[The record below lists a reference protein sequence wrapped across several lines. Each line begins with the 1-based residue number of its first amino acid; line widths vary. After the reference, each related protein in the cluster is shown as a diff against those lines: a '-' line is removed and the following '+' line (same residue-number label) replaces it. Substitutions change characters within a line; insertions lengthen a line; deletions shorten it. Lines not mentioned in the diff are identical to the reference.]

1 MSGKPSDPFGRSD
14 RTVIQPNPGGR
25 RPTPG
30 GRPLQQ
36 PVQPIQA
43 PDDWSVPGSPAPQVS
58 PAYQPPPQ
66 AAPAYAPASYGAPP
80 PYQPQPSQPA
90 PLPGLGPVGQP
101 LGAQAMVLKRD
112 VPIAPNENVM
122 IEAAGPVL
130 LLLGRLRASLMHAR
144 FSNLMD
150 QMAEAIDGFDKE
162 LRANSVTQEMATEA
176 KYIVCAT
183 ADDIVQHIPSEDRHV
198 WTQYSML
205 SRFFGER
212 IGGVKFFEKLDKA
225 KQDPVVNYDLLE
237 LMYACLAL
245 GFQGRYRTE
254 GSGVVTLQT
263 IQRNLYETLRRV
275 RPRTSLDLSPNWPG
289 QEMPA
294 VTSTFK
300 VPMWSIAAVAT
311 ALLGILYLT
320 LRFLLGGNAETVA
333 EEVGRLVPS
342 QQVSLLRPLPVVP
355 PPPPPARPRSSQLDC
370 LRIALAEEI
379 ASGAVSLEENANSII
394 LRVAGFASFA
404 SGRAEILDTFQGAGR
419 KIAAALDKQPG
430 NIRVIGH
437 TDSDKISNS
446 RFPSNFHLSV
456 ERANAVARLFRP
468 GLSQPDR
475 LEIEGKGPDQP
486 VASNETAAGKARN
499 RRVDVIVPR
508 NPLQTSCP

>member
-1 MSGKPSDPFGRSD
+1 MSDKPFDPFGRSD

-30 GRPLQQ
+30 GRPPQQ
-36 PVQPIQA
+36 PAPPVQA
-43 PDDWSVPGSPAPQVS
+43 PDDWSVPGAQPAPPPGYRQPPPS
-58 PAYQPPPQ
+58 NYGTPAYQPPQ
-66 AAPAYAPASYGAPP
+66 APP
-80 PYQPQPSQPA
+80 YVPPQQA
-90 PLPGLGPVGQP
+90 PMPMPGLGPVGQQMP
-101 LGAQAMVLKRD
+101 GQAMVLKRD

-122 IEAAGPVL
+122 IEASGPVL

-162 LRANSVTQEMATEA
+162 LRGNSISQEMATEA

-212 IGGVKFFEKLDKA
+212 IGGVKFFEKLDRA

-254 GSGVVTLQT
+254 ANGVVTLQT

-275 RPRTSLDLSPNWPG
+275 RPRTGLDISPNWLG
-289 QEMPA
+289 QDIPPVA
-294 VTSTFK
+294 ATFK
-300 VPMWSIAAVAT
+300 VPMWSIAAISA
-311 ALLGILYLT
+311 AMLGVLYLT
-320 LRFLLGGNAETVA
+320 LRFLLGGNSETVA
-333 EEVGRLVPS
+333 EEIGRLVPN
-342 QQVSLLRPLPVVP
+342 QQVALLRPMPVAP
-355 PPPPPARPRSSQLDC
+355 PPPPPPKPRSTQLDC
-370 LRIALAEEI
+370 LRIALAAEI
-379 ASGAVSLEENANSII
+379 ASGAVTLEENANSVI

-404 SGRAEILDTFQGAGR
+404 SGRAEILPAFEEAGKKIGAAINKEEG
-419 KIAAALDKQPG
+419 Q
-430 NIRVIGH
+430 IRIIGH
-437 TDSDKISNS
+437 TDSIKISNQ

-456 ERANAVARLFRP
+456 ERAQAVARLFDSAITDKARVAV
-468 GLSQPDR
+468 
-475 LEIEGKGPDQP
+475 EGKGPDAP
-486 VASNETAAGKARN
+486 VASNETNEGRARN

-508 NPLQTSCP
+508 NPTRTSCP

>member
-1 MSGKPSDPFGRSD
+1 MSDKPFDPFGRGD

-30 GRPLQQ
+30 GRPIQQ
-36 PVQPIQA
+36 PVQPLQA
-43 PDDWSVPGSPAPQVS
+43 PDDWSVPGIPAQPQGYQPPPPNAYGT
-58 PAYQPPPQ
+58 PAYQPPQ
-66 AAPAYAPASYGAPP
+66 APP
-80 PYQPQPSQPA
+80 QMPPGGMPQ

-101 LGAQAMVLKRD
+101 LSQQAMVLKRD
-112 VPIAPNENVM
+112 VPIAPNENIM
-122 IEAAGPVL
+122 IEASGPVL

-162 LRANSVTQEMATEA
+162 LRANSISQEMATEA
-176 KYIVCAT
+176 KYIVCAS

-254 GSGVVTLQT
+254 PNGVVALQT

-275 RPRTSLDLSPNWPG
+275 RPRTGLDLSPNWLG
-289 QEMPA
+289 QDMPSIA
-294 VTSTFK
+294 TTVK
-300 VPMWSIAAVAT
+300 VPMWSIAAIAG
-311 ALLGILYLT
+311 ALLGVLYLT
-320 LRFLLGGNAETVA
+320 LRFLLGGSSETVA
-333 EEVGRLVPS
+333 EEVGRLVPN
-342 QQVSLLRPLPVVP
+342 QQVALLRPMPVAP
-355 PPPPPARPRSSQLDC
+355 PPPPPPKPRSTQLDC
-370 LRIALAEEI
+370 LRIALAQEL
-379 ASGAVSLEENANSII
+379 ASGAITLEENANSII

-404 SGRAEILDTFQGAGR
+404 SGKADILPAFEGPGR
-419 KIAAALDKQPG
+419 KIATAVGKEEGQ
-430 NIRVIGH
+430 IRIIGH
-437 TDSDKISNS
+437 TDSIKISNQ

-456 ERANAVARLFRP
+456 ERAQAVARLFREVVP
-468 GLSQPDR
+468 QANR
-475 LEIEGKGPDQP
+475 IEVEGKGPDAP
-486 VASNETAAGKARN
+486 IASNESNEGRARN
-499 RRVDVIVPR
+499 RRVDVIIPR
-508 NPLQTSCP
+508 NATRTSCP

>member
-1 MSGKPSDPFGRSD
+1 MSDKPFDPFGRGD

-30 GRPLQQ
+30 GRPIQQ
-36 PVQPIQA
+36 PVPPVQA
-43 PDDWSVPGSPAPQVS
+43 PDDWSVPGAAPAPS
-58 PAYQPPPQ
+58 GYRPPPPSNYGTPAYQPPQ
-66 AAPAYAPASYGAPP
+66 QPP
-80 PYQPQPSQPA
+80 PVAPA
-90 PLPGLGPVGQP
+90 PLPGLGPVGHQLP
-101 LGAQAMVLKRD
+101 QQAMVLKRD
-112 VPIAPNENVM
+112 VPIAPNENIM
-122 IEAAGPVL
+122 IEASGPVL

-162 LRANSVTQEMATEA
+162 LRANSISQEMATEA

-212 IGGVKFFEKLDKA
+212 IGGVKFFEKLDRA

-254 GSGVVTLQT
+254 PNGVVALQT

-275 RPRTSLDLSPNWPG
+275 RPRTGLDLSPNWFG
-289 QEMPA
+289 QDMPTVA
-294 VTSTFK
+294 ATMK
-300 VPMWSIAAVAT
+300 VPMWSIAAIAA
-311 ALLGILYLT
+311 ALLGVLYLT
-320 LRFLLGGNAETVA
+320 LRFLLGGTSETVA

-342 QQVSLLRPLPVVP
+342 QQVALLRPMPLAP
-355 PPPPPARPRSSQLDC
+355 PPPPPPKPRSSQLDC
-370 LRIALAEEI
+370 LRIALADEI
-379 ASGAVSLEENANSII
+379 ASGAVTLEENANSVI

-404 SGRAEILDTFQGAGR
+404 SGRADILPAFEGPGR
-419 KIAAALDKQPG
+419 KIAAAVAKEEGQ
-430 NIRVIGH
+430 IRIIGH
-437 TDSDKISNS
+437 TDSIKISNR

-456 ERANAVARLFRP
+456 ERAEAVAALFKP
-468 GLSQPDR
+468 VVPDSAR
-475 LEIEGKGPDQP
+475 IAVEGKGPDAP
-486 VASNETAAGKARN
+486 IAGNETNEGRARN
-499 RRVDVIVPR
+499 RRVDVIIPR
-508 NPLQTSCP
+508 NAARTSCP